1 MGECPSQC
9 TPDPS
14 LLNSAAPFFFVFI
27 VLLGQICV
35 RRSVCLFPAIVL
47 HSTVLQYRYM
57 RQQGHQQHALTGAAS
72 CRAFLAPHTSHAP
85 RRTPQVLMFASKY
98 KGGISKNRIIKAFD
112 FLKQRSD
119 EAALAARREAAVLR
133 KQQEK
138 QQAQDDADAA
148 AAAAAEGGDG
158 QKGEEEKSDQE
169 VFALKRKPWEK
180 NAKSTLPEGGAGLV
194 SLMGDMSSL
203 EQRIQG
209 EWTLA
214 IKAGG
219 RCVWCWRLL
228 LGAYGLGVEGR
239 QRHLLR
245 RTGKYSFFRG
255 ARPL

>member
-1 MGECPSQC
+1 
-9 TPDPS
+9 
-14 LLNSAAPFFFVFI
+14 
-27 VLLGQICV
+27 
-35 RRSVCLFPAIVL
+35 
-47 HSTVLQYRYM
+47 
-57 RQQGHQQHALTGAAS
+57 
-72 CRAFLAPHTSHAP
+72 
-85 RRTPQVLMFASKY
+85 MFASKY

-119 EAALAARREAAVLR
+119 EAALAARREAAALR

-228 LGAYGLGVEGR
+228 LEATVGR
-239 QRHLLR
+239 MWVGGGREAAAFTPSNREIFIFSGGKAVVTRLVSS
-245 RTGKYSFFRG
+245 RTMTSSLSPLAPKESPSTSRERVASIFLSLSQSFFLVWIVHTPLSPFAGSFPLLSCRDPRD
-255 ARPL
+255 RPSFC